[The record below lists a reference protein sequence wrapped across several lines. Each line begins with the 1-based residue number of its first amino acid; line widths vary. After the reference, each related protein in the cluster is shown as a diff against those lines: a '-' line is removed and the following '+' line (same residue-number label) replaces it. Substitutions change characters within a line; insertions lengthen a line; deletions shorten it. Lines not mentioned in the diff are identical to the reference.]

1 MFKDAPKILFSGLT
15 KPIGEPRD
23 IDKNL
28 EQEDYFDK
36 DIDITIPHGETTEL
50 KLVQRNIASDLTSAA
65 TSIQAS
71 KP

>member
-1 MFKDAPKILFSGLT
+1 MFKDTPKIVFTGLT

-23 IDKNL
+23 IDKNF

-50 KLVQRNIASDLTSAA
+50 KAVQRNIASELTSAA
-65 TSIQAS
+65 TSVQA
-71 KP
+71 